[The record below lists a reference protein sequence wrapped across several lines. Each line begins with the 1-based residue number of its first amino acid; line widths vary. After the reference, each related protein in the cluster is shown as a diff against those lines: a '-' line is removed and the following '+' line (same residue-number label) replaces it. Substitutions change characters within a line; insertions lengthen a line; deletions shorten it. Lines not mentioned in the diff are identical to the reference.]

1 MLTIGRKYYINK
13 YIEKYLMYI
22 ISNGT
27 IISTEEKREIFN
39 IIKTGGPLTL
49 IDFEKNYNGCKVY
62 PVFIIGGKKAILF
75 YEEKYFSLY
84 KKVIQEEMEI

>member
-13 YIEKYLMYI
+13 YIEEYLMYV
-22 ISNGT
+22 ISNGR
-27 IISTEEKREIFN
+27 IISAEEKREILN

-49 IDFEKNYNGCKVY
+49 IDFEKNYNGSKVY
-62 PVFIIGGKKAILF
+62 PVFIIGGKKVIMF

-84 KKVIQEEMEI
+84 KKIIQEEMAI